1 MNVSDHSLENFF
13 SSVSGM
19 AVLVLLTILAVGWIL
34 FPLIAWSYFGK
45 LHAELKRLNEQVTL
59 IKRDTV
65 QIEVNTR
72 ESTAR
77 AE

>member
-13 SSVSGM
+13 SSVAGM
-19 AVLVLLTILAVGWIL
+19 AVLVLLAILAVGWIL

-59 IKRDTV
+59 IKQDTV

-72 ESTAR
+72 SEPVR
-77 AE
+77 PE